1 MTTTPSNLP
10 TPNPTTQGPKKQEN
24 LMGAEVYAQLAGLGR
39 FDALLF
45 KKMAA
50 KTGISTRK
58 SMSGWDEFRAGYL
71 NSSSDKPSV

>member
-1 MTTTPSNLP
+1 MTTSASNSSKPNITTPV
-10 TPNPTTQGPKKQEN
+10 PKKQEN
-24 LMGAEVYAQLAGLGR
+24 LMSAEVYSQLTGLGR

-58 SMSGWDEFRAGYL
+58 SMSDWDEFRAGYL
-71 NSSSDKPSV
+71 NSSSDKKSV